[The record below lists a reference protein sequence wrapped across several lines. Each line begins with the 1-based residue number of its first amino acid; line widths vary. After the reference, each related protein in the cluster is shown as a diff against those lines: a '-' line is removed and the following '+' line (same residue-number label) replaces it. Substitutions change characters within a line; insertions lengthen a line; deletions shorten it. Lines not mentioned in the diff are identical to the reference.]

1 MEIGRTPAHSPLP
14 LAQFHSERNTL
25 PEGIT
30 TLSAQTPQANPA
42 QPNRSHP
49 DRKPSGF
56 LSFTLHA
63 HLPWVVNHGT
73 WPHGIE
79 WLHEAAAETYL
90 PLLRVLGNL
99 ERDGIALNCTL
110 NLSPIL
116 LEQLAHPVFKADFP
130 RYLERKILSA
140 REDEA
145 YFLSVS
151 EFHYAE
157 LARFWQKY
165 FTDALTDFQALDADI
180 IQGFR
185 HFNDAGLI
193 EIITCCATHGYMPLL
208 GTDESVRAQVR
219 TAVTAHQRHIGKH
232 PRGIWAPECGY
243 RPAGFWNYPVT
254 QQDGSP
260 IAPGFNRIGVE
271 QAISESNIDFFF
283 VDTHLIEESARTP
296 SPYELRDGAVVP
308 PKDEPMTY
316 NDYRRLYQ
324 PYYVD
329 GAHSPDAA
337 QHPVTVFPRDP
348 STGTQVWSGNFGY
361 PGDSSYL
368 DFHKKRWPGGHRY
381 WSVTGPN
388 VDMADKQPY
397 DPARAAERTQAHA
410 SHFVH
415 LVWEALN
422 ASMNDPVPPILSS
435 PFDAELFGHWWF
447 EGPRWLEAVA
457 RTLHD
462 YPIGIQLTSGSQ
474 YLDKYPR
481 AGFIKMHEGSWG
493 AEGTNHVWMNP
504 ETSWTYAQI
513 YPAELYLRDLCTAG
527 TWKPDGHANQPTA
540 ERIIKQLCR
549 ELLLLESSDWQFLIT
564 TGAARDYAEL
574 RFETHMDQFNELK
587 SIWQHLEAHAA
598 ITPEQEER
606 LTAIEVRDSIFP
618 DIDPD
623 LWAAGSCQHRAPDSP
638 HTHANAPHL
647 HTLPKADPPPHM
659 PSSPQQASPDPTS
672 PSPDPDPP
680 RDPLPRYNH
689 NPSA

>member
-1 MEIGRTPAHSPLP
+1 M
-14 LAQFHSERNTL
+14 
-25 PEGIT
+25 
-30 TLSAQTPQANPA
+30 SAQTSQATQSSQA
-42 QPNRSHP
+42 NRSHP
-49 DRKPSGF
+49 ASKPTGF

-99 ERDGIALNCTL
+99 ERDGIALNCSL

-116 LEQLAHPVFKADFP
+116 LEQLAHPVFKTDFP
-130 RYLERKILSA
+130 RYLDRKILAA

-165 FTDALTDFQALDADI
+165 FSDALTDFQNLDCDI
-180 IQGFR
+180 IKGFR

-219 TAVTAHQRHIGKH
+219 TAVNAHQRHIGKH

-243 RPAGFWNYPVT
+243 RPAGMWSYPVT
-254 QQDGSP
+254 QTDGSP
-260 IAPGFNRIGVE
+260 IAPAFNRIGVE
-271 QAISESNIDFFF
+271 QAISESGIDFFF
-283 VDTHLIEESARTP
+283 VDTHLVEESARTP
-296 SPYELRDGAVVP
+296 SPYELLHSDVAGAVVRSS
-308 PKDEPMTY
+308 DEPMTH

-329 GAHSPDAA
+329 GAHSPDAQ

-348 STGTQVWSGNFGY
+348 STGTQVWSGSFGY
-361 PGDSSYL
+361 PGDSNYL

-381 WSVTGPN
+381 WSVTGAN

-397 DPARAAERTQAHA
+397 DPARAAERTRAHA

-415 LVWEALN
+415 LVWEAIN
-422 ASMNDPVPPILSS
+422 AGMTDAIPPILSS

-474 YLDKYPR
+474 YLDQYPR

-504 ETSWTYAQI
+504 DTSWTYAQI
-513 YPAELYLRDLCTAG
+513 YPAELYLRDVCTSA
-527 TWKPDGHANQPTA
+527 TWKPDGHANQPTL
-540 ERIIKQLCR
+540 ERIVKQLCR

-574 RFETHMDQFNELK
+574 RFETHMDQFNELE
-587 SIWQHLEAHAA
+587 SIYQHLESHGS
-598 ITPEQEER
+598 ITPEEEAR
-606 LTAIEVRDSIFP
+606 LVAIEVRDSIFP

-623 LWAAGSCQHRAPDSP
+623 FWAAGSRQLRAPDAA
-638 HTHANAPHL
+638 HTHTTADAPQHR
-647 HTLPKADPPPHM
+647 TLPTPDPPPHNG
-659 PSSPQQASPDPTS
+659 SSRDHASFGTA
-672 PSPDPDPP
+672 SPDPDPSP
-680 RDPLPRYNH
+680 APLASYN
-689 NPSA
+689 PDTSA

>member
-1 MEIGRTPAHSPLP
+1 M
-14 LAQFHSERNTL
+14 
-25 PEGIT
+25 
-30 TLSAQTPQANPA
+30 SAQTSQAK
-42 QPNRSHP
+42 RSHP
-49 DRKPSGF
+49 TGKPAGF

-90 PLLRVLGNL
+90 PLLRVLANL
-99 ERDGIALNCTL
+99 ERDGIALNCSL

-116 LEQLAHPVFKADFP
+116 LEQLAHPIFKTDFP
-130 RYLERKILSA
+130 RYLERKILAA
-140 REDEA
+140 REDES

-151 EFHYAE
+151 EDHYAE

-165 FTDALTDFQALDADI
+165 FTDTLNDFNALDGDI
-180 IQGFR
+180 IKGFR

-219 TAVTAHQRHIGKH
+219 TAVSAHQRHIGKH

-243 RPAGFWNYPVT
+243 RPAGPWNYPVT

-260 IAPGFNRIGVE
+260 IAPAFNRIGVE
-271 QAISESNIDFFF
+271 QAISESGIDFFF
-283 VDTHLIEESARTP
+283 VDTHLVEESARTT
-296 SPYELRDGAVVP
+296 SPYELRDGAIVRST
-308 PKDEPMTY
+308 DEPMTH

-329 GAHSPDAA
+329 GSHATEEL

-348 STGTQVWSGNFGY
+348 TTGTQVWSGNFGY
-361 PGDSSYL
+361 PGDSNYL

-381 WSVTGPN
+381 WSVTGSN

-415 LVWEALN
+415 LAWEALN
-422 ASMNDPVPPILSS
+422 AGMNDAVPPILSS

-462 YPIGIQLTSGSQ
+462 YPIGIHLTSGSQ
-474 YLDKYPR
+474 YLDRFPR

-493 AEGTNHVWMNP
+493 AEGTNHVWMNAD
-504 ETSWTYAQI
+504 TSWTYAQI
-513 YPAELYLRDLCTAG
+513 YPAELYVRDVCTAG
-527 TWKPDGHANQPTA
+527 TWKPDGHANQPLA
-540 ERIIKQLCR
+540 ERIVKQLCR

-587 SIWQHLEAHAA
+587 SIYQHFEANQPITPDQEARLAA
-598 ITPEQEER
+598 IEQ
-606 LTAIEVRDSIFP
+606 RDSIFP

-623 LWAAGSCQHRAPDSP
+623 FWAAGSRQQRAPDSP
-638 HTHANAPHL
+638 PATADTPHSR
-647 HTLPKADPPPHM
+647 TLPAADPPSHNG
-659 PSSPQQASPDPTS
+659 SSAQHSSPDPA
-672 PSPDPDPP
+672 
-680 RDPLPRYNH
+680 PLPSYNP
-689 NPSA
+689 NPPA